1 MDMASDRLKITVV
14 TAVIGGI
21 DQQKEIPPQTLPY
34 TREYFTDPPAA
45 RVQGNDRMK
54 ALFYKCNLPHYGG
67 DLVIWLDG
75 KVQVTAPDFIE
86 QIVNHMQD
94 SDGLA
99 VLKHHERTCIY
110 QEVDHIEHCMK
121 KGNQYLL
128 TRYKDKPIR
137 RQVEA
142 YRYFGYPA
150 NAGLWDCCI
159 IAVDPNAPGIKN
171 IFANWWHDVYNNNAF
186 DQTALPFHAWREGVK
201 IKPIVFQPDSFK
213 DVPHIALK

>member
-1 MDMASDRLKITVV
+1 MSLNITVV

-21 DQQKEIPPQTLPY
+21 DQQKEIPQQTVPY

-45 RVQGNDRMK
+45 MIEGNDRMK

-67 DLVIWLDG
+67 DIAIWLDG
-75 KVQVTAPDFIE
+75 KVQITSPDFIE
-86 QIVNHMQD
+86 QIVAHMQD

-99 VLKHHERTCIY
+99 VLKHHERKCIY
-110 QEVDHIEHCMK
+110 TEVDHIEHCMK

-159 IAVDPNAPGIKN
+159 IAVEPYTAGIKN
-171 IFANWWHDVYNNNAF
+171 IFANWWQDVYRCNGF

-201 IKPIVFQPDSFK
+201 IKPIVFSQGSAFK
-213 DVPHIALK
+213 DVPHLTLK